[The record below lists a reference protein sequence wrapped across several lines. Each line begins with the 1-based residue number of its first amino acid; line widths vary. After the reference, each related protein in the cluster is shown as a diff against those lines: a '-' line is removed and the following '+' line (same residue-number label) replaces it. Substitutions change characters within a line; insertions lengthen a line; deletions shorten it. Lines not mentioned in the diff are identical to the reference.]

1 MCVYQNFLL
10 FSSWMIEQSTL
21 RIDHILFTHSPA
33 DGHLGCFHLLAAVH
47 KAAMNPGGQMFVCIA
62 ACGPWAQAPHEKVGK
77 PGYSNVSGLGLYHPN
92 RRRCSTNSFYYEKA
106 ESASSDRLHAK
117 PKSPHRLWAISHT
130 CTELVKGKSQTM
142 CLRTFLNTH
151 LPAATPASRPGGPGR
166 SWAQALHAW
175 NVEGEHF
182 FFSFFFSYFLFLIF
196 RQHLSPAVL
205 TFTVFFWAPLLFF
218 LILVLRFIRGNTCP
232 PKDGLHAV
240 TD

>member
-1 MCVYQNFLL
+1 MIRGKSSKIIWLQLL
-10 FSSWMIEQSTL
+10 WDSTFDRRFSTFWVVNIWTENKYL
-21 RIDHILFTHSPA
+21 V
-33 DGHLGCFHLLAAVH
+33 FHLLLLRIRS
-47 KAAMNPGGQMFVCIA
+47 KSFQMFVCIA

-166 SWAQALHAW
+166 SWAISTLAYCL
-175 NVEGEHF
+175 F
-182 FFSFFFSYFLFLIF
+182 CPSY
-196 RQHLSPAVL
+196 RTDKWGKENSELSYP
-205 TFTVFFWAPLLFF
+205 
-218 LILVLRFIRGNTCP
+218 GNP
-232 PKDGLHAV
+232 DELGLEIV
-240 TD
+240 NI